1 MVGVIRSLVNE
12 DGLMIRE
19 ISGLARVDGP
29 QVESWT
35 DGALIPSIAD
45 EERIISI
52 VKLAKREER
61 VLL

>member
-12 DGLMIRE
+12 DELMVRK
-19 ISGLARVDGP
+19 ISGRAQVDGP

-35 DGALIPSIAD
+35 GGELIPTAG